1 MEQLFLPKLKKDNL
15 LQSINTFGGDIVYKL
30 IYDEDAGYYRL
41 VFVNV

>member
-1 MEQLFLPKLKKDNL
+1 MEQLFLELTD
-15 LQSINTFGGDIVYKL
+15 QEIINTFGGEIVYKL